1 MKKLFIILA
10 FLLTNCSS
18 NSDSKIRSNANIKKI
33 EIQNDIISMSFKE
46 YKIFIEE
53 YAKKS
58 KYPDIK

>member
-18 NSDSKIRSNANIKKI
+18 NSDQKIRSNVNIKKI

>member
-18 NSDSKIRSNANIKKI
+18 NSDQKIRSNVNIKKI

-53 YAKKS
+53 YDKKS
-58 KYPDIK
+58 K

>member
-18 NSDSKIRSNANIKKI
+18 SSDPKIRSNVNIKKI
-33 EIQNDIISMSFKE
+33 QIQNDIISMSFKE

>member
-18 NSDSKIRSNANIKKI
+18 NSDQKIRSNVNIKKI

-53 YAKKS
+53 YTKKS